1 MTTSLT
7 RRLQERHGSRRH
19 ETRQNLADGSVTRV
33 PLQKWEIDA
42 RAEVCRA
49 CEHFTEHDPE
59 RDGMPTCAKCKSCT
73 TKIVRFMS
81 PRWSCPLGR
90 WAGWRKPAAG
100 DMPWEALW
108 RLHGGKTFLVI
119 GRGPSRDEVDLGAIE
134 RDATIATNLSLWEPE
149 KQVCTHIDYD
159 VVTDEDPCRLIR
171 PSGVKLLSNANTEG
185 GRTARDGLCWCV
197 FPHHKYGWGPIAR
210 GAKLPTAW
218 NSGIAAVSMAF
229 YMGAKHVKVV
239 GLDYRK
245 TESGAMHSNDLTD
258 EAKEKFLGQYQKTF
272 KRVRHAAVRQAEWA
286 AERGLVIENL
296 ARDGRIHWEAS
307 RSQEPGV
314 GRSESGLGPTAYSL
328 QPTASVRITT
338 GGAKHFKAEMEQA
351 LGEAVLQTRVRTTDL
366 HGQKLDGLN
375 EAIRFMA
382 GCVSVPHAQNA
393 DVHLSINGRG
403 RQEAG
408 AKIRA
413 LWCADDPHWVD
424 RLVRIGRR
432 AFDIVFTPERN
443 TLARHKPGRTHY
455 LPLGA
460 SPTRFYPRAVPDE
473 YKSDVLW
480 LGCVFPERKS
490 FLEALAARL
499 TGCKMLIIGN
509 RRFKGVLTVPPSVRI
524 VPRRVSPDE
533 ASTYYAGA
541 KIVICAPR
549 AAGPESYH
557 ARNRRNVPDGKAG
570 TRVFQATMCGAF
582 VLTPARQGMI
592 DAFPGGEYATY
603 LRWNADDCAGQVKRW
618 LADGAARR
626 DLALRACAW
635 SRGHHTWYN
644 RLQTILTVCD
654 AMTSERVQ

>member
-1 MTTSLT
+1 MSFRDELNAISQSQGRTP
-7 RRLQERHGSRRH
+7 E
-19 ETRQNLADGSVTRV
+19 
-33 PLQKWEIDA
+33 KWEIDA
-42 RAEVCRA
+42 RLSVCRA
-49 CEHFTEHDPE
+49 CEHFTEHDHGPDPIAE
-59 RDGMPTCAKCKSCT
+59 GRTKEGQPTCSKCKSCM

-81 PRWSCPLGR
+81 RRWRCPLGR
-90 WAGWRKPAAG
+90 WTGWSRPKG
-100 DMPWEALW
+100 GVGGVPWEALW
-108 RLHGGKTFLVI
+108 RLHEGKTFLVI
-119 GRGPSRDEVDLGAIE
+119 GRGPSRDQTDLGAIE
-134 RDATIATNLSLWEPE
+134 RDVTIATNLSLWEPD
-149 KQVCTHIDYD
+149 KQRATRIDYD
-159 VVTDEDPCRLIR
+159 IVTDEDPCRQLR
-171 PSGVKLLSNANTEG
+171 PSGVKLLSNANTDG
-185 GRTARDGLCWCV
+185 GRQARQGLCWCV

-239 GLDYRK
+239 GIDYRK
-245 TESGAMHSNDLTD
+245 TPSGAMHSNDLTD
-258 EAKEKFLGQYQKTF
+258 EAKRKFVGQYQKTF
-272 KRVRHAAVRQAEWA
+272 KRVSRAAQLQAQWA
-286 AERGLVIENL
+286 AEHAVAIENL
-296 ARDGRIHWEAS
+296 AANGRIRWEVSRCHQRVGAGQAPPAS
-307 RSQEPGV
+307 KGAAS
-314 GRSESGLGPTAYSL
+314 SAPT
-328 QPTASVRITT
+328 VRITT

-351 LGEAVLQTRVRTTDL
+351 LGEAVLQTRPPWRARVRATDL

-382 GCVSVPHAQNA
+382 GCVSVPHARNA

-413 LWCADDPHWVD
+413 LWGADDPHWVD

-473 YKSDVLW
+473 YQSDVLW

-509 RRFKGVLTVPPSVRI
+509 RRFKGGLTVPPSVRV

-533 ASTYYAGA
+533 ASKYYAGA

-557 ARNRRNVPDGKAG
+557 ARNRRNVPDSKAG

-582 VLTPARQGMI
+582 ILTPARQGMI
-592 DAFPGGEYATY
+592 EAFPGGEYATY
-603 LRWNADDCAGQVKRW
+603 LRWNAAECALQVKHW
-618 LADGAARR
+618 LADPALRD

-644 RLQTILTVCD
+644 RLQTILTVCRG
-654 AMTSERVQ
+654 MLEQS